1 MERQQGRRIDAN
13 VPSVVWTEA
22 NTTSAKWLWARHQN
36 RYQLWIYCSVAD
48 LWPLERVTSRCH
60 LISVTLSC
68 SIPILPIP
76 VLVIALCMFLF
87 EVMRPKCKDIDH
99 ILMDCILRTTG
110 DQRQTQCHRQ
120 GILIGLW
127 KGRLLDSPSVVIV
140 FFFCGD
146 VNSTCIWTYHY
157 IINKRVQSSSTP
169 FTFWEFCFIYTW
181 VQSDFVRVRVAG
193 SSACVKGACDIS
205 HVSWIYV

>member
-76 VLVIALCMFLF
+76 VLVIALCIFLF

-99 ILMDCILRTTG
+99 ISSCAQQEISVRHNVIDREYWLVYERA
-110 DQRQTQCHRQ
+110 
-120 GILIGLW
+120 
-127 KGRLLDSPSVVIV
+127 DSWTHPVWWL
-140 FFFCGD
+140 FFFFAVMSIPHAFGHIIISSIKECKAAPLHSLSG
-146 VNSTCIWTYHY
+146 NSAL
-157 IINKRVQSSSTP
+157 
-169 FTFWEFCFIYTW
+169 FTRGFSQTLSGF
-181 VQSDFVRVRVAG
+181 R
-193 SSACVKGACDIS
+193 
-205 HVSWIYV
+205 

>member
-76 VLVIALCMFLF
+76 VLVIALCIFLF

-99 ILMDCILRTTG
+99 ISSCAQQEISVRHNVIDREYWLVYERA
-110 DQRQTQCHRQ
+110 
-120 GILIGLW
+120 
-127 KGRLLDSPSVVIV
+127 DSWTHPVWWLF